1 MLCMFLEGQNRH
13 LGCAWLCFWFL
24 VFKNYFIKQFSKM
37 NFYRAGV
44 GVKRWDNGRKTMNNR
59 KLKSRKPKQLRDVLI
74 FYFKTEKE
82 ILFFKTV

>member
-1 MLCMFLEGQNRH
+1 
-13 LGCAWLCFWFL
+13 
-24 VFKNYFIKQFSKM
+24 M